1 MSKQRTY
8 SLKDEVIERFE
19 KTVGIGERSTIVNN
33 LIEEYTRIQNPDK
46 KAQKAER
53 ERLRK
58 EAEEQLNKLMQID
71 QAEADKALIE
81 REAREKALIIKV
93 RSEEASHFK
102 DNCKKKAKVITN
114 IKFGLDPLT
123 DFLPKDFKK
132 KKEYMVFW
140 KELTDKYILEGNE
153 KKEQDTV

>member
-46 KAQKAER
+46 KAIKAER
-53 ERLRK
+53 ERLKR
-58 EAEEQLNKLMQID
+58 EAQEQLEKLMQID
-71 QAEADKALIE
+71 KEEADKALIE
-81 REAREKALIIKV
+81 QGHREKALIIKV

-123 DFLPKDFKK
+123 DILPKDFKK
-132 KKEYMVFW
+132 RDEYRIFW

-153 KKEQDTV
+153 KKEQDAV